1 MQTHISIPS
10 ENLIAAYA
18 PLSPISGLEGMVAHQ
33 APDVFALW
41 QAWENESGQKQDVP
55 FWATVWP
62 AARLL
67 ADFLGQNPGTVAGK
81 RVLEFGCGCG
91 IAGIAAAKAG
101 AASVVAN
108 DIDPVALEF
117 SLRNASANGIRLETD
132 GGNLLA
138 RPPSP
143 DWNVILVADFFY
155 DRTISGIMI
164 AWLEQ
169 ARKNGSAVYIADGNR
184 PFSPKTGIRVIAEK
198 TFVTDAELEGTSERK
213 VRLLE
218 FLS

>member
-1 MQTHISIPS
+1 VQTHISIPS
-10 ENLIAAYA
+10 EALIAALA
-18 PLSPISGLEGMVAHQ
+18 PLSPVSGFAGLVAHQ

-41 QAWENESGQKQDVP
+41 QAWENESGRKQDVP

-62 AARLL
+62 AARLM
-67 ADFLGQNPGTVAGK
+67 AEFLESGPGTAAGK
-81 RVLEFGCGCG
+81 CVLDFGCGCG

-101 AASVVAN
+101 ASKAVAN

-117 SLRNASANGIRLETD
+117 SLRNAAANGVRLAPE

-138 RPPSP
+138 LPPSP

-155 DRTISGIMI
+155 DRTVSEAMI
-164 AWLEQ
+164 AWLGQ
-169 ARKNGSAVYIADGNR
+169 ARNNGSAVYIADGNR

-198 TFVTDAELEGTSERK
+198 SFPTDAELEGTAERT
-213 VRLLE
+213 VRLLD
-218 FLS
+218 FLP